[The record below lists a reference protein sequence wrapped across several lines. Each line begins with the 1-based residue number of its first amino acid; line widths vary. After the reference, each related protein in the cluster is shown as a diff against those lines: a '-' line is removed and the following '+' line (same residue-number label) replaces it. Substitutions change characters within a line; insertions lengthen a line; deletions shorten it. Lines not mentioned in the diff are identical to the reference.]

1 MQEQG
6 KFVVKISMEIFKN
19 LPKVDLK
26 KYKLRPLA
34 LEILLAKTTGT
45 AWSIEN
51 NLTLKLK

>member
-45 AWSIEN
+45 A
-51 NLTLKLK
+51 